1 MSAEKVSSRMK
12 LFGVLTIIFGIL
24 AIASPWV
31 AGQSI
36 LWLVGVLVMAGG
48 LTRMFWAFKA
58 GSLGKGILV
67 FLIGVLTLL
76 AGLAIIAHPIMS
88 AGVLTIVLAIY
99 FFVDGFSELMAAFAL
114 PGGVDGKGWLIF
126 DGLVTIALGVLIFT
140 GFPFAGTVAIGVF
153 LGIKLLFIGI
163 SMMLLGSAARAVP
176 SGFRRESCI
185 SPTSRLGRSGAT
197 VSRHEAHDLLLSRQK
212 RAPCII
218 DQRFPRQSRSTNRSM
233 ATG

>member
-1 MSAEKVSSRMK
+1 MSAKKVSSRMK

-48 LTRMFWAFKA
+48 LARMFWAFKA
-58 GSLGKGILV
+58 ESLGKGVLV

-76 AGLAIIAHPIMS
+76 AGFAIIAHPVMS

-99 FFVDGFSELMAAFAL
+99 FFADGLAELLASFAL
-114 PGGVDGKGWLIF
+114 PSGVDGKGWLMF
-126 DGLVTIALGVLIFT
+126 DGIVTIALGVLIFM

-163 SMMLLGSAARAVP
+163 SMMLLGSAAKAV
-176 SGFRRESCI
+176 STASANIAARRS
-185 SPTSRLGRSGAT
+185 
-197 VSRHEAHDLLLSRQK
+197 
-212 RAPCII
+212 
-218 DQRFPRQSRSTNRSM
+218 
-233 ATG
+233 

>member
-58 GSLGKGILV
+58 GSFGKGILV

-88 AGVLTIVLAIY
+88 AGV
-99 FFVDGFSELMAAFAL
+99 
-114 PGGVDGKGWLIF
+114 
-126 DGLVTIALGVLIFT
+126 
-140 GFPFAGTVAIGVF
+140 F

-163 SMMLLGSAARAVP
+163 SMMLLGSAAKAV
-176 SGFRRESCI
+176 I
-185 SPTSRLGRSGAT
+185 
-197 VSRHEAHDLLLSRQK
+197 
-212 RAPCII
+212 
-218 DQRFPRQSRSTNRSM
+218 
-233 ATG
+233 

>member
-58 GSLGKGILV
+58 GSLGKGSLV
-67 FLIGVLTLL
+67 FLIVVLTLL
-76 AGLAIIAHPIMS
+76 AGFAIIAHPIMS

-99 FFVDGFSELMAAFAL
+99 FFVDGFAELMAAFAL
-114 PGGVDGKGWLIF
+114 PGGAEGKGWLIF
-126 DGLVTIALGVLIFT
+126 DGVITVTLGVLIFM

-163 SMMLLGSAARAVP
+163 SMMLLGSAAKAV
-176 SGFRRESCI
+176 I
-185 SPTSRLGRSGAT
+185 
-197 VSRHEAHDLLLSRQK
+197 
-212 RAPCII
+212 
-218 DQRFPRQSRSTNRSM
+218 
-233 ATG
+233 